1 MSTVSQRV
9 PLERMPMPNDHTD
22 DYRFGY
28 SPDELERL
36 GDQHRV
42 WAEDNRRFLARAGF
56 GEGATVVDL
65 GCGPG
70 YTTLDLARAVGPE
83 GRVIAVD
90 RDGERSLPLL
100 KERAAAAGFSNVVT
114 QAAELEVFDLPEG
127 SVDGVYG
134 RWVLMYLP
142 ERAAEALTGRVAMWL
157 RPGGVCALAEF
168 CNYRH
173 IYIHPPS
180 AHLPAIAEALMRAV
194 AGDRG
199 CNPEIGNALPGLL
212 NCAGLC
218 VELHVVTKA
227 VRATTAEWGWPDAL
241 FREHL
246 PGLVDEGYLTR
257 EVLDAFYADWDERS
271 REPDAVFFGSPMME
285 VVGRRS

>member
-1 MSTVSQRV
+1 
-9 PLERMPMPNDHTD
+9 MPTKLTS

-28 SPDELERL
+28 SHDEIERL
-36 GDQHRV
+36 RNQHEV

-56 GEGATVVDL
+56 SEGGTLVDV

-83 GRVIAVD
+83 GRVIGVD

-100 KERAAAAGFSNVVT
+100 KERAEAAGLSNVET
-114 QAAELEVFDLPEG
+114 QEADLEDFDLPDG

-142 ERAAEALTGRVAMWL
+142 EKAVEELACRIGRWL
-157 RPGGVCALAEF
+157 RPGGVCALAEL

-173 IYIHPPS
+173 IHIHPPS
-180 AHLPAIAEALMRAV
+180 AHLPAIAEALMQAV
-194 AGDRG
+194 RGDRG
-199 CNPEIGNALPGLL
+199 CNPEIGNLLPGLL
-212 NCAGLC
+212 TSAGLD
-218 VELHVVTKA
+218 VELNVVTKA
-227 VRATTAEWGWPDAL
+227 VRATTPEWQWPDAL
-241 FREHL
+241 FRGHL
-246 PGLVDEGYLTR
+246 SGLVDEGYLAR
-257 EVLDAFYADWDERS
+257 DVLDDFLADWDHRS
-271 REPDAVFFGSPMME
+271 REPDAIFFGSPVIE

>member
-1 MSTVSQRV
+1 
-9 PLERMPMPNDHTD
+9 MPMPTDHSN

-28 SPDELERL
+28 SRDEMERL
-36 GDQHRV
+36 GNQHRV

-56 GEGATVVDL
+56 GEGATLVDL

-83 GRVIAVD
+83 GLVIAVD
-90 RDGERSLPLL
+90 RDGKRSLPLL
-100 KERAAAAGFSNVVT
+100 KERAEAAGFSNVET
-114 QAAELEVFDLPEG
+114 QTAELEVFDLPEG

-142 ERAAEALTGRVAMWL
+142 EKAAKALTARVARWL

-173 IYIHPPS
+173 IHIHPPS
-180 AHLPAIAEALMRAV
+180 AHLPVIAEALSRAV

-199 CNPEIGNALPGLL
+199 CNPEIGNVLPGLL
-212 NCAGLC
+212 NRAGLH
-218 VELHVVTKA
+218 VELNVVTKA
-227 VRATTAEWGWPDAL
+227 VRATTPEWRWPDAL

-257 EVLDAFYADWDERS
+257 EALDAFFADWDERS

>member
-1 MSTVSQRV
+1 
-9 PLERMPMPNDHTD
+9 MPTNHTN

-28 SPDELERL
+28 SRDEMERL
-36 GDQHRV
+36 GNQHRI
-42 WAEDNRRFLARAGF
+42 WAEDNRRFIARAGF
-56 GEGATVVDL
+56 GEGSTLVDV

-90 RDGERSLPLL
+90 RDGEQSLPLL
-100 KERAAAAGFSNVVT
+100 KDRAEAAGFSNVET
-114 QAAELEVFDLPEG
+114 QAVELEDFDLPEG

-142 ERAAEALTGRVAMWL
+142 ERAAEALIGRVASWL

-173 IYIHPPS
+173 IHIHPPS
-180 AHLPAIAEALMRAV
+180 EHLPAIAEALMRAV

-199 CNPEIGNALPGLL
+199 CNPEIGNVLPGLL
-212 NCAGLC
+212 NRAGLHL
-218 VELHVVTKA
+218 ELQVVTKA
-227 VRATTAEWGWPDAL
+227 IRATTPEWRWPDTL

-246 PGLVDEGYLTR
+246 PALVDERYLTR

-271 REPDAVFFGSPMME
+271 RRPDAVFFGSPMME

>member
-1 MSTVSQRV
+1 MLT
-9 PLERMPMPNDHTD
+9 DHTK

-28 SPDELERL
+28 SRDEIERL
-36 GDQHRV
+36 GHQHRV
-42 WAEDNRRFLARAGF
+42 WAEDNRCFLNRAGF
-56 GEGATVVDL
+56 GEGATLVDL

-70 YTTLDLARAVGPE
+70 YTTLDLARAVGPQ

-100 KERAAAAGFSNVVT
+100 EERAAAAGFSNVETRV
-114 QAAELEVFDLPEG
+114 AELEDFDLPES

-142 ERAAEALTGRVAMWL
+142 EHAVEALIGRVVRWL

-173 IYIHPPS
+173 IHIHPSNP
-180 AHLPAIAEALMRAV
+180 HLPAVAEALFRAV
-194 AGDRG
+194 ASERG
-199 CNPEIGNALPGLL
+199 CNPEIGNVLPGLL
-212 NCAGLC
+212 HHAGLD
-218 VELHVVTKA
+218 VELNVVTKA
-227 VRATTAEWGWPDAL
+227 VRATTPEWRWPDAL

-246 PGLVDEGYLTR
+246 PGLVAEGYLPR
-257 EVLDAFYADWDERS
+257 EVLEAFFADWDERS
-271 REPDAVFFGSPMME
+271 REPDAIFFGSPLME
-285 VVGRRS
+285 VVGRHCQVSTDSPL

>member
-1 MSTVSQRV
+1 
-9 PLERMPMPNDHTD
+9 MPIPTD
-22 DYRFGY
+22 NTNEYRFGY
-28 SPDELERL
+28 SPEELKRL
-36 GDQHRV
+36 GNQHRV

-56 GEGATVVDL
+56 SVGATVVDL

-70 YTTLDLARAVGPE
+70 YTTLDLARAVGSK
-83 GRVIAVD
+83 GQVIAVD

-100 KERAAAAGFSNVVT
+100 KERAKAAGFSNIET
-114 QAAELEVFDLPEG
+114 RAADLENFDLPER

-142 ERAAEALTGRVAMWL
+142 EKAAEALTTRAARWL
-157 RPGGVCALAEF
+157 RPGGVCALAEL

-173 IYIHPPS
+173 IRIHPPS
-180 AHLPAIAEALMRAV
+180 VHLPAIAEALMRAV
-194 AGDRG
+194 TGDRG

-212 NCAGLC
+212 SRAGLH

-227 VRATTAEWGWPDAL
+227 VRATTPEWRWPDAL

-257 EVLDAFYADWDERS
+257 EVLDAFFTDWDERS
-271 REPDAVFFGSPMME
+271 LEPDAVFFGSPMME

>member
-1 MSTVSQRV
+1 
-9 PLERMPMPNDHTD
+9 MPTDHTN

-28 SPDELERL
+28 SREEMERL
-36 GDQHRV
+36 GNQHHV

-56 GEGATVVDL
+56 GQGATLVDL

-83 GRVIAVD
+83 GRVIAAD

-100 KERAAAAGFSNVVT
+100 KERAGAAGFSNVET
-114 QAAELEVFDLPEG
+114 LAAELEDFDLPAG

-142 ERAAEALTGRVAMWL
+142 ERAAEELTGRVAGWL

-173 IYIHPPS
+173 IHIHPPS
-180 AHLPAIAEALMRAV
+180 AHLPVIAEALMRTV
-194 AGDRG
+194 TGDRG
-199 CNPEIGNALPGLL
+199 CNPEIGNVLPGLL
-212 NCAGLC
+212 TGAGLH

-227 VRATTAEWGWPDAL
+227 IRATTPEWRWPDAL
-241 FREHL
+241 FRQHL
-246 PGLVDEGYLTR
+246 PRLVDEGYLTR
-257 EVLDAFYADWDERS
+257 EVLDAFFADWNRRS
-271 REPDAVFFGSPMME
+271 RQPGAVFFDSPVME

>member
-1 MSTVSQRV
+1 
-9 PLERMPMPNDHTD
+9 MPIDHTN

-28 SPDELERL
+28 SREEMERL
-36 GDQHRV
+36 ENQHRV
-42 WAEDNRRFLARAGF
+42 WAEDNRRLLARAGF
-56 GEGATVVDL
+56 GEGSTLVDL

-70 YTTLDLARAVGPE
+70 YTTLDLAHAVGTQ
-83 GRVIAVD
+83 GWVIAVD

-100 KERAAAAGFSNVVT
+100 KDRAEAAGFSNVETRVSD
-114 QAAELEVFDLPEG
+114 LEVFDLPED

-142 ERAAEALTGRVAMWL
+142 EEAAEALIGRVARWL

-173 IYIHPPS
+173 IHIHPPS

-194 AGDRG
+194 AGNRG
-199 CNPEIGNALPGLL
+199 CNPEIGNVLPGLL
-212 NCAGLC
+212 QRVGLH

-227 VRATTAEWGWPDAL
+227 VRATTPEWRWPDAL

-246 PGLVDEGYLTR
+246 PGLADEGYLTR
-257 EVLDAFYADWDERS
+257 EVLDAFFADWEERS
-271 REPDAVFFGSPMME
+271 RDPEAVFFGSPMME